1 MMKQLFI
8 ISALMAI
15 IIAPA
20 AADDQTVVLELFTSQ
35 GCVAC
40 PPADKILAVLA
51 QDENVVA
58 LSWAVDYWDYLG
70 WRDTFGSPENTKRQ
84 VDYNTRLGVRGVFT
98 PQVIINGSDQTVGSR
113 AEEIR
118 DLIRTRREAGGLPVN
133 VAVEGDWEELR
144 YSIEQASDQ
153 MSEQSKP
160 LVIRLVWYDADQIVK
175 IGFGDNGGRELHY
188 TNVVRGT
195 KIIGEWNGEDMSGVI
210 DLADMLAMGVNCVAI
225 ILQDGETGPIL
236 GAAKIVLAP
245 IT

>member
-1 MMKQLFI
+1 MMKKLFI

-40 PPADKILAVLA
+40 PPADKVLAVLA
-51 QDENVVA
+51 QQDNVVA

-70 WRDTFGSPENTKRQ
+70 WRDTFGSAENTKRQ
-84 VDYNTRLGVRGVFT
+84 EDYNTRLGVRGVFT
-98 PQVIINGSDQTVGSR
+98 PQVIINGNAQTVGSR

-118 DLIRTRREAGGLPVN
+118 NLIRTRREAGGLPVN
-133 VAVEGDWEELR
+133 VSVEGDWEELR
-144 YSIEQASDQ
+144 YSIEQVSDQ
-153 MSEQSKP
+153 MSEQSKS
-160 LVIRLVWYDADQIVK
+160 LVIRLVWYDAEQIVK
-175 IGFGDNGGRELHY
+175 IGYGDNGGRELHY

-195 KIIGEWNGEDMSGVI
+195 RIIGEWSGEQISGII
-210 DLADMLAMGVNCVAI
+210 DLADMIAVGADCVAI

>member
-1 MMKQLFI
+1 MMKKLFI

-70 WRDTFGSPENTKRQ
+70 WRDTFGSPENTKLQ
-84 VDYNTRLGVRGVFT
+84 EDYNTRLGVRGVFT

-175 IGFGDNGGRELHY
+175 IGFGDNGGSELHY